1 VPARPELQRP
11 PGGWAGG
18 WADSS
23 LPFLPSWDP
32 THVPSIPT
40 LTRRRRGKRGR
51 DSEERGSQHSASQHS
66 ASQHG
71 ASQHGA
77 SQHGASQHGA
87 SQHSASQHSASQHSA
102 SQHSAS
108 QHSAGQHSPR
118 RGPGVVRVAGSS
130 MLPALGAGN
139 ACLVWWSPRT
149 RPRVGR
155 VVVAR
160 LPGRPA
166 VLAVKRVTGRWDGG
180 WWLEGDN
187 PAASTDSWQVGAV
200 SDQDVVARVLMRYW
214 PRPALLGARRR
225 SSPAGLRHAKSPP
238 DNSSAR

>member
-1 VPARPELQRP
+1 MPARPELQRP

-51 DSEERGSQHSASQHS
+51 DSEERG
-66 ASQHG
+66 
-71 ASQHGA
+71 
-77 SQHGASQHGA
+77 
-87 SQHSASQHSASQHSA
+87 

-200 SDQDVVARVLMRYW
+200 SDQDVVAWVLMRYW

>member
-1 VPARPELQRP
+1 VGRYDSLRPEQTHRAPPIDPRVQVPQADRVPARPELQRP

-51 DSEERGSQHSASQHS
+51 DSEERG
-66 ASQHG
+66 
-71 ASQHGA
+71 
-77 SQHGASQHGA
+77 

>member
-1 VPARPELQRP
+1 MPARPELQRP

-23 LPFLPSWDP
+23 LPFPPSWDP
-32 THVPSIPT
+32 THVPPIPT

-51 DSEERGSQHSASQHS
+51 DSEEWGSQHSASQHS

-71 ASQHGA
+71 
-77 SQHGASQHGA
+77 
-87 SQHSASQHSASQHSA
+87 
-102 SQHSAS
+102 
-108 QHSAGQHSPR
+108 PR

-225 SSPAGLRHAKSPP
+225 SSPDGLRHAKSPL

>member
-1 VPARPELQRP
+1 MPARPELQRP

-51 DSEERGSQHSASQHS
+51 DSEERG
-66 ASQHG
+66 
-71 ASQHGA
+71 
-77 SQHGASQHGA
+77 

-225 SSPAGLRHAKSPP
+225 SSSAGLRHAKSPP

>member
-1 VPARPELQRP
+1 M
-11 PGGWAGG
+11 
-18 WADSS
+18 
-23 LPFLPSWDP
+23 
-32 THVPSIPT
+32 PSIPT

-51 DSEERGSQHSASQHS
+51 DSEERG
-66 ASQHG
+66 
-71 ASQHGA
+71 
-77 SQHGASQHGA
+77 
-87 SQHSASQHSASQHSA
+87 

-214 PRPALLGARRR
+214 PRPALLGAQRR

>member
-1 VPARPELQRP
+1 MPARPELQRP

-23 LPFLPSWDP
+23 LPFPPSWDP
-32 THVPSIPT
+32 THVPPIPT

-51 DSEERGSQHSASQHS
+51 DSEGRGSQHSTSQHSASQHS
-66 ASQHG
+66 TS
-71 ASQHGA
+71 
-77 SQHGASQHGA
+77 
-87 SQHSASQHSASQHSA
+87 
-102 SQHSAS
+102 
-108 QHSAGQHSPR
+108 QHSPR

-200 SDQDVVARVLMRYW
+200 SDQDVVAWVLMRYW

-225 SSPAGLRHAKSPP
+225 SSSAGLRHAKSPP

>member
-51 DSEERGSQHSASQHS
+51 DSEERG
-66 ASQHG
+66 
-71 ASQHGA
+71 
-77 SQHGASQHGA
+77 

>member
-23 LPFLPSWDP
+23 LPFPPSWDP
-32 THVPSIPT
+32 THVPPIPT

-66 ASQHG
+66 ASQH
-71 ASQHGA
+71 
-77 SQHGASQHGA
+77 
-87 SQHSASQHSASQHSA
+87 SASQHSASQHSA
-102 SQHSAS
+102 S
-108 QHSAGQHSPR
+108 QHSPR

>member
-1 VPARPELQRP
+1 MPARPELQRP

-51 DSEERGSQHSASQHS
+51 DSEERG
-66 ASQHG
+66 
-71 ASQHGA
+71 
-77 SQHGASQHGA
+77 
-87 SQHSASQHSASQHSA
+87 

-225 SSPAGLRHAKSPP
+225 SSSAGLRHAKSPP

>member
-1 VPARPELQRP
+1 MPARPELQRP

-51 DSEERGSQHSASQHS
+51 DSEERG
-66 ASQHG
+66 
-71 ASQHGA
+71 
-77 SQHGASQHGA
+77 
-87 SQHSASQHSASQHSA
+87 

>member
-1 VPARPELQRP
+1 MPARPELQRP

-51 DSEERGSQHSASQHS
+51 DSEERG
-66 ASQHG
+66 
-71 ASQHGA
+71 
-77 SQHGASQHGA
+77 
-87 SQHSASQHSASQHSA
+87 SQHSASQHSA

>member
-1 VPARPELQRP
+1 MPARPELQRP

-23 LPFLPSWDP
+23 LPFPPSWDP

-66 ASQHG
+66 ASQH
-71 ASQHGA
+71 
-77 SQHGASQHGA
+77 
-87 SQHSASQHSASQHSA
+87 SAS
-102 SQHSAS
+102 
-108 QHSAGQHSPR
+108 QHSPR

>member
-1 VPARPELQRP
+1 M
-11 PGGWAGG
+11 
-18 WADSS
+18 
-23 LPFLPSWDP
+23 
-32 THVPSIPT
+32 PSIPT

-51 DSEERGSQHSASQHS
+51 DSEERG
-66 ASQHG
+66 
-71 ASQHGA
+71 
-77 SQHGASQHGA
+77 
-87 SQHSASQHSASQHSA
+87 

-225 SSPAGLRHAKSPP
+225 SSSAGLRHAKSPP